1 MDPLMPSNRFNP
13 RFAAKVVLA
22 TVLLAALAGV
32 AGSRIVPGWPLVR
45 VLFYSALGAAIL
57 LGILVIATIA
67 KLALGQFILRK
78 GGTDVQWFWFSGEPP
93 GLQQLRE
100 QGKERPPEHLE
111 R

>member
-1 MDPLMPSNRFNP
+1 MRPTRFDP

-32 AGSRIVPGWPLVR
+32 AGSQIAPQVPLVE
-45 VLFYSALGAAIL
+45 VLLYSALGAAAL
-57 LGILVIATIA
+57 LGVLVVATIV

-93 GLQQLRE
+93 GLEAMRKQDAARRDE
-100 QGKERPPEHLE
+100 KNR
-111 R
+111 